1 MVYDFCNFLNNTML
15 TLYCLAK
22 MLTSLPCYDINIC
35 SNVMFYSYGSS
46 EALSSRNLI
55 NSDRYYDVLLII
67 VQEKM

>member
-46 EALSSRNLI
+46 EISSRNLI